1 MSHIAKPIAAFKIEN
16 VPLKYQVA
24 YVCIPFISL
33 YLLILFPEYYSPK
46 LERLVHGGGGGGGV
60 NINIFV
66 FCPTNRFLNI
76 IRLCAHTL
84 HIAVKYGMFLVK
96 HNLKAARKITLKL
109 LNNIGPKSLTD
120 LFVIELTIIS
130 PYASFSSL
138 IYFAFIFYSRSTQ
151 VTRTIKC
158 KWYWPC
164 GSIPQW
170 TMGNNL

>member
-1 MSHIAKPIAAFKIEN
+1 MSHIAKTIAAFKIEN

-76 IRLCAHTL
+76 IRLSAH
-84 HIAVKYGMFLVK
+84 
-96 HNLKAARKITLKL
+96 
-109 LNNIGPKSLTD
+109 
-120 LFVIELTIIS
+120 
-130 PYASFSSL
+130 
-138 IYFAFIFYSRSTQ
+138 IYFTYCCKVWDVFGKTQ
-151 VTRTIKC
+151 SK
-158 KWYWPC
+158 
-164 GSIPQW
+164 GSPK
-170 TMGNNL
+170 NNLEIIE